1 MRFHVLKNTTF
12 CLLLSLFLMPRA
24 VLADQLIMKNGDVI
38 TGDITRISADEV
50 LIKPSYSG
58 KFEVDI
64 ADVVSIEADK
74 EFEVRLADGSEFNAQ
89 FAGAR
94 DGEQVLIVDGSPM
107 IVGITDVAEAKQPEA
122 FYDRV
127 SHLDVNA
134 TFNGGNTDS
143 QSTLVF
149 ADTKLKFGAHRHLG
163 KLTIRRDE
171 TDGISTKK
179 QDLFNYQYNWLFND
193 PWYVGATTTYERD
206 PIRDLSHRYTLGVL
220 AGRDLLDDSN
230 RFLTIS
236 VGAGYSDQQ
245 IGDVSDSGSVGLWNL
260 SYEHDFRGGDISFY
274 HNHNLTYQ
282 FYAEK
287 NAIFKSNT
295 GFQFDIISDIYTK
308 ISLRYDYETQPAAG
322 ASKDDTTLAIG
333 VGAEF

>member
-1 MRFHVLKNTTF
+1 MQFHVFKNPTF
-12 CLLLSLFLMPRA
+12 CLLLSLFLMPKA
-24 VLADQLIMKNGDVI
+24 VFADQLIMKNGDVI

-64 ADVVSIEADK
+64 ADVMSIEADK

-107 IVGITDVAEAKQPEA
+107 TIDITDVAEAKEPED
-122 FYDRV
+122 YYHRV
-127 SHLDVNA
+127 SHVDVNA

-143 QSTLVF
+143 QSTLII
-149 ADTKLKFGAHRHLG
+149 ADTRLKLGDHRHLG
-163 KLTIRRDE
+163 KLTFRRDE

-179 QDLFNYQYNWLFND
+179 QDLFSYQYNWLFND

-206 PIRDLSHRYTLGVL
+206 PIRALSHRYTLGAL
-220 AGRDLLDDSN
+220 AGRDLLNDSN

-236 VGAGYSDQQ
+236 IGTGYSDQQ
-245 IGDVSDSGSVGLWNL
+245 IGDGSDSGSVGLWNL
-260 SYEHDFRGGDISFY
+260 IYEQDFRGGDISFF

-282 FYAEK
+282 FYAEN
-287 NAIFKSNT
+287 NAIFKTNT

>member
-1 MRFHVLKNTTF
+1 MQFHVLKNTIL

-24 VLADQLIMKNGDVI
+24 GFADQLIMKNGDVI
-38 TGDITRISADEV
+38 TGDITRISDGEV
-50 LIKPSYSG
+50 LIKPGYSG
-58 KFEVDI
+58 KFAVEI

-74 EFEVRLADGSEFNAQ
+74 EFAVELTDGSEFNAQ

-107 IVGITDVAEAKQPEA
+107 TVGITDVAEAKEPED
-122 FYDRV
+122 YYHRV
-127 SHLDVNA
+127 SHVDVNA

-143 QSTLVF
+143 QSTLII
-149 ADTKLKFGAHRHLG
+149 ADTRLKLGDHRHLAE
-163 KLTIRRDE
+163 LRFRRDE

-179 QDLFNYQYNWLFND
+179 QDLFSYQYNWLFNA
-193 PWYVGATTTYERD
+193 PWYVGATTTFERD
-206 PIRDLSHRYTLGVL
+206 PIRDLSHRYTLGAL

-245 IGDVSDSGSVGLWNL
+245 IGGGSDSGSVGLWNL
-260 SYEHDFRGGDISFY
+260 IYEHDFRGGDISFF
-274 HNHNLTYQ
+274 HKHNLTYQ
-282 FYAEK
+282 FYGEN
-287 NAIFKSNT
+287 NAIFKTNT

-322 ASKDDTTLAIG
+322 ASKNDTTLAIG

>member
-1 MRFHVLKNTTF
+1 MQFHVLKNTIL

-24 VLADQLIMKNGDVI
+24 GFADQLIMKNGDVI
-38 TGDITRISADEV
+38 TGDITRISDGEV
-50 LIKPSYSG
+50 LIKPGYSG
-58 KFEVDI
+58 KFAVGI
-64 ADVVSIEADK
+64 ADVLSIEADK
-74 EFEVRLADGSEFNAQ
+74 EFAVELADGSEFNAQ

-94 DGEQVLIVDGSPM
+94 DGEQVLIVDGSLM
-107 IVGITDVAEAKQPEA
+107 TIGITDVAEAEEPEE
-122 FYDRV
+122 FYHRV

-143 QSTLVF
+143 QSTLIV
-149 ADTKLKFGAHRHLG
+149 ADTRLKFGDHRHLAE
-163 KLTIRRDE
+163 LTFRRDQ

-179 QDLFNYQYNWLFND
+179 QDLFSYQYNWLVND

-220 AGRDLLDDSN
+220 AGRDLLDDSK

-236 VGAGYSDQQ
+236 IGAGYSDQQ
-245 IGDVSDSGSVGLWNL
+245 IGDGSDSGSVGLWNL
-260 SYEHDFRGGDISFY
+260 IYEHDFRGGDISFF
-274 HNHNLTYQ
+274 HKNNLTYQ
-282 FYAEK
+282 FYAEN
-287 NAIFKSNT
+287 NAIFKTNT
-295 GFQFDIISDIYTK
+295 GFQFDIVSDIYAK